1 VHLPCM
7 FSKGDDDEMY
17 VPVQRDYV
25 VLSKL
30 FIQLTP
36 AISWRPRPV
45 YAVTRDAASSL
56 HYTMD
61 YGVVQ
66 PVR

>member
-1 VHLPCM
+1 VPLPACLLDIIWQ
-7 FSKGDDDEMY
+7 GDNDEM
-17 VPVQRDYV
+17 QRDYV

-36 AISWRPRPV
+36 V
-45 YAVTRDAASSL
+45 YAVTRDAASSP